1 MNPEHSAATTEE
13 DNLFEGNLFSW
24 RRLRRSN
31 HLNVLRFDDQEK

>member
-13 DNLFEGNLFSW
+13 ANLFEGNLFSW
-24 RRLRRSN
+24 RRFN